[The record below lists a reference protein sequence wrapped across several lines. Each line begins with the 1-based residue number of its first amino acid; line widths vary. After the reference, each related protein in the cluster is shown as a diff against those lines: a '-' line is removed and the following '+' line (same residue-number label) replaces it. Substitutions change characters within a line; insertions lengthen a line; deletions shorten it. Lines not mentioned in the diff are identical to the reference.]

1 MSMKKYSEMTLYKYS
16 TVLIALLLSSVL
28 FAQITVTSNT
38 MTVEQYVQNVLVGA
52 GVTISNVQYNGG
64 SANVTV
70 SQVGAFSATNST
82 IGINNGLVM
91 ATGDAQLVVGPNN
104 SGSTTLGGGNM
115 GQNDVDLDVIVN
127 PNGTNDAC
135 VIEFDFIPIGD
146 SVKFNYVF
154 GSEEYLEW
162 VNSSFNDVFGFFL
175 SGPGI
180 TGSYSNNA
188 VNIATIPGTNTA
200 VSINNVNNVSNS
212 SYYIDNGDGFS
223 APQNTDPTV
232 TQLDGI
238 TVVLEAAYAVQCNQ
252 TYHIKLAIADAGD
265 TSFDSGVFL
274 EGGSFSSAGVSVEAG
289 IANGDTLLYEGC
301 NSAYFAFAISDTT
314 QDFTVQFDVVG
325 SATNGVDYNQIPD
338 SLTIPAGVSSD
349 TIFVNPTLDTLND
362 PNEDVTIYIYYETCS
377 GWDTLIASLTITDY
391 VPLYLTL
398 PDSVNIC
405 PELDG
410 PFLLEGDWG
419 GGLQPYSFSWSDGSS
434 TSNSTSVAPFAT
446 QDYYL
451 SITDGCGDPISDTTT
466 VWVQCPLEE
475 INIFT
480 PNGDGNNDYFI
491 PVNLDDYPNPT
502 IVVFNRWGKI
512 VYEMENYQYDWDG
525 TNYKTGNELNDGV
538 YFYVVTPNSVK
549 YEYNKHKKEEVR
561 RTISGYVHLIR

>member
-1 MSMKKYSEMTLYKYS
+1 MKKYSEMTLYKYS

-70 SQVGAFSATNST
+70 NQVGAFSATNST

-512 VYEMENYQYDWDG
+512 VYEMENYQYNWDG

-549 YEYNKHKKEEVR
+549 YEYNEHKKEEVR

>member
-1 MSMKKYSEMTLYKYS
+1 MTLYKYS

-212 SYYIDNGDGFS
+212 
-223 APQNTDPTV
+223 
-232 TQLDGI
+232 
-238 TVVLEAAYAVQCNQ
+238 
-252 TYHIKLAIADAGD
+252 
-265 TSFDSGVFL
+265 
-274 EGGSFSSAGVSVEAG
+274 
-289 IANGDTLLYEGC
+289 
-301 NSAYFAFAISDTT
+301 
-314 QDFTVQFDVVG
+314 
-325 SATNGVDYNQIPD
+325 
-338 SLTIPAGVSSD
+338 
-349 TIFVNPTLDTLND
+349 
-362 PNEDVTIYIYYETCS
+362 
-377 GWDTLIASLTITDY
+377 
-391 VPLYLTL
+391 
-398 PDSVNIC
+398 
-405 PELDG
+405 
-410 PFLLEGDWG
+410 
-419 GGLQPYSFSWSDGSS
+419 
-434 TSNSTSVAPFAT
+434 
-446 QDYYL
+446 
-451 SITDGCGDPISDTTT
+451 
-466 VWVQCPLEE
+466 
-475 INIFT
+475 
-480 PNGDGNNDYFI
+480 
-491 PVNLDDYPNPT
+491 
-502 IVVFNRWGKI
+502 
-512 VYEMENYQYDWDG
+512 
-525 TNYKTGNELNDGV
+525 
-538 YFYVVTPNSVK
+538 
-549 YEYNKHKKEEVR
+549 
-561 RTISGYVHLIR
+561 

>member
-512 VYEMENYQYDWDG
+512 VYEMENYQYNWDG

-549 YEYNKHKKEEVR
+549 YEYNEHKKEEVR

>member
-1 MSMKKYSEMTLYKYS
+1 MKKYSEMTLYKYS

-70 SQVGAFSATNST
+70 NQVGAFSATNST

-512 VYEMENYQYDWDG
+512 VYEMENYQYNWDG
-525 TNYKTGNELNDGV
+525 TNHKTGNELNDGV

-549 YEYNKHKKEEVR
+549 YEYNEHKKEEVR

>member
-1 MSMKKYSEMTLYKYS
+1 MTLYKYS

-398 PDSVNIC
+398 PDSVNLC

-512 VYEMENYQYDWDG
+512 VYEMENYQYNWDG

-549 YEYNKHKKEEVR
+549 YEYNEHKKEEVR